1 MKALSIA
8 VWIEVSLALGMRVK
22 CRRWRVESTR
32 AMLKSAP
39 RGGEV
44 SDGACVLGFRGIVEG
59 DIVPMPNSFAF
70 CSAASEAMRAASSES
85 MGTCLV
91 AMIGFA
97 NARGLRR
104 RSHEL
109 FARLDED
116 PVTLRGG
123 C

>member
-8 VWIEVSLALGMRVK
+8 VWIEVSFALGMRVK
-22 CRRWRVESTR
+22 WRRWRVESTR

-44 SDGACVLGFRGIVEG
+44 SDGARVLGLCGMVEEE
-59 DIVPMPNSFAF
+59 IVPMPSSLAF

-91 AMIGFA
+91 AMAGLA
-97 NARGLRR
+97 NVGELRR
-104 RSHEL
+104 RSYGGFNGLHG
-109 FARLDED
+109 RLCCYK
-116 PVTLRGG
+116 G
-123 C
+123 